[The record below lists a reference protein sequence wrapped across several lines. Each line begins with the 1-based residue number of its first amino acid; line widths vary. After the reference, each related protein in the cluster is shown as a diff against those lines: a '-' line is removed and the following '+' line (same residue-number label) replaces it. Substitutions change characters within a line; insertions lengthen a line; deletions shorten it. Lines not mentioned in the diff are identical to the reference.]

1 MTLTIRS
8 GLLQVT
14 KQVIYETQ
22 ADGGWKARDNYKF
35 TI

>member
-8 GLLQVT
+8 DLL
-14 KQVIYETQ
+14 QVIYETQ
-22 ADGGWKARDNYKF
+22 ADGDWKARDNYKF